1 MRFDRIALSRVEMS
15 PARVGYGRE
24 SVFVRPGQVTGTMTE
39 DKNTENFE
47 PLPDLGRFEV
57 NRKAGHESFHLEG
70 ESTRYDLQGFWQWM
84 GSDLLSNVTR
94 GILAKYIVACDLGCA
109 DGVRNEWAPFDFR
122 TESGVTV
129 EVKSAAY
136 LQSWAQKDY
145 SKISFNIRPT
155 IAWDPETNTFT
166 GGKRR
171 QAQVYVFC
179 LLDHRDKR
187 TVDPMNLY
195 QWRFFIVPT
204 GRLDSNFGD
213 RKQISLQAL
222 LSLDPL
228 EARFG
233 EIGDMI
239 EMLMS

>member
-1 MRFDRIALSRVEMS
+1 
-15 PARVGYGRE
+15 
-24 SVFVRPGQVTGTMTE
+24 MTE
-39 DKNTENFE
+39 EKDNESIE
-47 PLPDLGRFEV
+47 SSPDLSPFRV
-57 NRKAGHESFHLEG
+57 NRLGGHEFFHLDG
-70 ESTRYDLQGFWQWM
+70 ESTRYDLQGFWQWS

-94 GILAKYIVACDLGCA
+94 AILAEYIVACDLGCA
-109 DGVRNEWAPFDFR
+109 DGLRDEWGPFDFR
-122 TESGVTV
+122 TQSGVTV

-136 LQSWAQKDY
+136 LQSWAQNDY
-145 SKISFNIRPT
+145 TKISFNIRPT

-171 QAQVYVFC
+171 QARVYVFC

-204 GRLDSNFGD
+204 GRLNQNFGD
-213 RKQISLQAL
+213 RKQITLQAL
-222 LSLDPL
+222 LSIEPL

-239 EMLMS
+239 EILMS